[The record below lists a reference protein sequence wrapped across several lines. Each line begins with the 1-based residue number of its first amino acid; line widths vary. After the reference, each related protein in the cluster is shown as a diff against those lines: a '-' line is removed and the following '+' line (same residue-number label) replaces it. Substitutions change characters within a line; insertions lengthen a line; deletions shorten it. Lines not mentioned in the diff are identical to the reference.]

1 MLTNSSGTVTPGVHR
16 ARSTSPCGTPRVE
29 ELGVAIEAHAEEERN
44 VPFTQKA
51 QNATVS
57 SPLEEAYPKEAL
69 VSRYHQVRRLT
80 ESLCRPLVTEDYV
93 IQAMPD
99 VSPPKWHLA
108 HTSWFF
114 ETFVL
119 ASAVPGY
126 RSPHASYAYLFNS
139 YYVAAGERH
148 CRPKRGVL
156 SRPTVE
162 EVYRYRAHVDQE
174 MTALLERLDGED
186 LETWLPIV
194 ELGLHHEQQH
204 QELLLTDLKF
214 NFACN
219 PLRPAYVTS
228 DRPHAALGVSALR
241 WVSFPEGVY
250 SIGHDGQGF
259 AFDNESPRHRSFVE
273 PFQLASRLIT
283 NGEYLAFLADAGYE
297 RPELWLSMGWDTVQ
311 REGWHAPLYWE
322 QRDGIWWV
330 MTLAGMQPLQEAE
343 PVCHVSY
350 YEADAY
356 ARWAQAR
363 LPTEVEWEVAALP
376 LPIEGNFVE
385 QHAFHPVPMSQHDPA
400 VPLAQM
406 FGDVWEWTQSHYSPY
421 PGYAAAPGALGEYNG
436 KFMANQFVLR
446 GGSCATSVSHIR
458 PTYRNFFPADA
469 RWQFMGIR
477 LARTIRS
484 STLHASR

>member
-1 MLTNSSGTVTPGVHR
+1 VPITQSVHHTVT
-16 ARSTSPCGTPRVE
+16 
-29 ELGVAIEAHAEEERN
+29 
-44 VPFTQKA
+44 
-51 QNATVS
+51 
-57 SPLEEAYPKEAL
+57 SPLSEEVAPQEAL
-69 VSRYHQVRRLT
+69 VGRYRQVRRFT
-80 ESLCRPLVTEDYV
+80 EGLCRPLVTEDYV

-126 RSPHASYAYLFNS
+126 RPPHPSYAYLFNS

-148 CRPKRGVL
+148 SRPQRGLL

-162 EVYRYRAHVDQE
+162 EVYRYRAHVDRE
-174 MTALLERLDGED
+174 VTDFLGGLDCAGLD
-186 LETWLPIV
+186 TWSPVV

-204 QELLLTDLKF
+204 QELLLTDLKY

-219 PLRPAYVTS
+219 PLRPAYIPP
-228 DRPHAALGVSALR
+228 DAPPQMQAASALR

-250 SIGHDGQGF
+250 WIGHDGHGF
-259 AFDNESPRHRSFVE
+259 AFDNESPRHRCFVE

-283 NGEYLAFLADAGYE
+283 NGEYLAFMADGGYE
-297 RPELWLSMGWDTVQ
+297 RPELWLSMGWDVAQ
-311 REGWHAPLYWE
+311 REGWKAPLYWE
-322 QRDGIWWV
+322 REHGTWEM
-330 MTLAGMQPLQEAE
+330 MTLAGMQPIGAAD

-356 ARWAQAR
+356 ARWAGAR
-363 LPTEVEWEVAALP
+363 LPTEAEWEIAATP
-376 LPIEGNFVE
+376 LPVEGNFVE
-385 QHAFHPVPMSQHDPA
+385 HNTFRPAPASQCDLA
-400 VPLAQM
+400 TPLAQV

-421 PGYAAAPGALGEYNG
+421 PGYAPPPGALGEYNG

-446 GGSCATSVSHIR
+446 GGSCATSISHIR

-477 LARTIRS
+477 LARTTRG
-484 STLHASR
+484 

>member
-1 MLTNSSGTVTPGVHR
+1 
-16 ARSTSPCGTPRVE
+16 VE
-29 ELGVAIEAHAEEERN
+29 PLGVEVEDNAEEERN
-44 VPFTQKA
+44 VPITQSVHH
-51 QNATVS
+51 ATVPS
-57 SPLEEAYPKEAL
+57 IPGETA
-69 VSRYHQVRRLT
+69 HQETLVRRYERVRQFT
-80 ESLCRPLVTEDYV
+80 EGLCRPLVTEDYV

-119 ASAVPGY
+119 ASASPGY
-126 RSPHASYAYLFNS
+126 QSPHPSYAYLFNS

-148 CRPKRGVL
+148 GRPKRGIL

-162 EVYRYRAHVDQE
+162 EVYRYRAYVDQH
-174 MTALLERLDGED
+174 MTAFLGGLDGEELD
-186 LETWLPIV
+186 TWSPVV

-204 QELLLTDLKF
+204 QELILTDLKY

-219 PLRPAYVTS
+219 PLRPAYVAPDTP
-228 DRPHAALGVSALR
+228 RPAQAVSALR

-250 SIGHDGQGF
+250 RIGHNGQGF

-283 NGEYLAFLADAGYE
+283 NAEYLAFMADGGYE

-311 REGWHAPLYWE
+311 REGWKAPLYWE
-322 QRDGIWWV
+322 QRQGTWWV
-330 MTLAGMQPLQEAE
+330 MTLAGMQPVQEAD

-356 ARWAQAR
+356 ARWAEAR
-363 LPTEVEWEVAALP
+363 LPTEVEWEVAATP

-385 QHAFHPVPMSQHDPA
+385 QRTFHPVPVSQTDPA

-421 PGYAAAPGALGEYNG
+421 PGYTAAPGALGEYNG

-446 GGSCATSVSHIR
+446 GGSCATSGSHIR

-477 LARTIRS
+477 LARTNRG
-484 STLHASR
+484 

>member
-1 MLTNSSGTVTPGVHR
+1 
-16 ARSTSPCGTPRVE
+16 
-29 ELGVAIEAHAEEERN
+29 
-44 VPFTQKA
+44 VPFA
-51 QNATVS
+51 QRAYDSTA
-57 SPLEEAYPKEAL
+57 SPGTEEPTPQETL
-69 VSRYHQVRRLT
+69 VKRYHQVRQFT
-80 ESLCRPLVTEDYV
+80 ELLCQPLVTEDYV

-119 ASAVPGY
+119 APASSTY

-148 CRPKRGVL
+148 CRPKRGLL

-162 EVYRYRAHVDQE
+162 QVYQYRAHVDQQ
-174 MTALLERLDGED
+174 MTTFLEGLDGD
-186 LETWLPIV
+186 VLDNWWPLV

-204 QELLLTDLKF
+204 QELLLTDLKY

-219 PLRPAYVTS
+219 PLRPAYVTA
-228 DRPHAALGVSALR
+228 DMPRQMPGVSALR
-241 WVSFPEGVY
+241 WVSFPEGIY
-250 SIGHDGQGF
+250 WIGHDGQGF
-259 AFDNESPRHRSFVE
+259 AFDNESPRHRSFIE

-283 NGEYLAFLADAGYE
+283 NRDYLAFMADRGYE

-311 REGWHAPLYWE
+311 REGWKAPLYWE
-322 QRDGIWWV
+322 QQNGTWWM
-330 MTLAGMQPLQEAE
+330 MTLAGMRPVQEAE

-356 ARWAQAR
+356 ARWAEAR
-363 LPTEVEWEVAALP
+363 LPTEVEWEVAAMP
-376 LPIEGNFVE
+376 LAVKGNFVE
-385 QHAFHPVPMSQHDPA
+385 QRTFHPVPLSQTDPA
-400 VPLAQM
+400 APLAQM

-421 PGYAAAPGALGEYNG
+421 PGYTAAPGALGEYNG

-477 LARTIRS
+477 LATTIR
-484 STLHASR
+484 R